1 MVRLHRQKASSMT
14 TRNCLAGHGYV
25 TLPSRQ
31 DRSVCSLGSF
41 AVSSTKSRFMSVKG
55 VLALHAAMYL
65 PSFGLSVVFAD
76 LSVRLVLLSV
86 LLFVSLVFVALLFVC
101 G

>member
-1 MVRLHRQKASSMT
+1 
-14 TRNCLAGHGYV
+14 
-25 TLPSRQ
+25 
-31 DRSVCSLGSF
+31 
-41 AVSSTKSRFMSVKG
+41 MSVKG

-65 PSFGLSVVFAD
+65 PSFSLSVVFAD